1 MLFTF
6 DTSTQRDSS
15 RFVPILNPVCWSVM
29 RVRPCGSKPSSL
41 LCFVKDTSCESWVFF
56 PEPWPP
62 VDRSCTH
69 KRSCWTRTHSMRH
82 VCRCHATRKAFPGTK
97 QIFGKSWIY
106 KATWKESRGR
116 HLFLAGNRPR
126 ALIQTKIL
134 RVSALGKHCNVSPIW
149 HAYLIEFNFR
159 RSKGMSLEWIYQCN
173 SMYPMSHTL
182 LLNRYTRRPSCAFI
196 ISIRPNARILFFFCS
211 FIFCPLLKVCFQ
223 ITILIHRY
231 SSVCSLAHNHSHQ
244 YA

>member
-62 VDRSCTH
+62 DDRSCTH

-149 HAYLIEFNFR
+149 HAYLIEFFWSSSIFDAR
-159 RSKGMSLEWIYQCN
+159 RVWLWSEFINVIACTLCRTRSFWIG
-173 SMYPMSHTL
+173 TREDL
-182 LLNRYTRRPSCAFI
+182 LAPS
-196 ISIRPNARILFFFCS
+196 
-211 FIFCPLLKVCFQ
+211 
-223 ITILIHRY
+223 
-231 SSVCSLAHNHSHQ
+231 
-244 YA
+244 